1 MLVRAAIIVA
11 AVCLTAIAAY
21 AQPSDATITKDLTWK
36 GVKKVELNPG
46 PTKKEWNGAQAQYMW
61 ARGATVYSD
70 AGVAKYPAAV
80 LVQYGYARY
89 HYGESNT
96 FREFKLADSHYE
108 GIPAPS
114 KEEILGMVRDR
125 YRGFLAWRYHA
136 MVGDL
141 HYMRVAEEEGV
152 LWHTPNS
159 FTARLEIEFDHKS
172 SYTEVTTTQEL
183 VEARFYRDD
192 VDSPWKDDII
202 GTKKESKDIA
212 VKAYSKEEIDA
223 MLTFA
228 NEHEEREANARVAAL
243 PTVSIPEFPRDVDVF
258 LYTHKM
264 LREGTR
270 AEVEAYLMNM
280 LAEHFFVEGST
291 TRLTDRGADLINN
304 TLDRAFNPKS
314 SYAQQYC
321 ADPGVKHQQ
330 TDMME
335 WWNATQDAHT
345 RMALTKGGGT
355 WKNGQKVGES
365 YKISAL
371 EVFMLTSADDIARI
385 NSYEPGMLCKPAS
398 GAQKAVPRTSSSSTT
413 SGSNSNS
420 STTGTNDMLNKGKGL
435 LNKITKP

>member
-1 MLVRAAIIVA
+1 MQTKMLVRAAIIVA
-11 AVCLTAIAAY
+11 VVCLTAIAAY
-21 AQPSDATITKDLTWK
+21 AQPSDATIIKDLSWK

-46 PTKKEWNGAQAQYMW
+46 PTKKEWNSAQAQYMW
-61 ARGATVYSD
+61 ARGATVHSD
-70 AGVAKYPAAV
+70 AGVAKYPAAT

-108 GIPAPS
+108 GIPAPT
-114 KEEILGMVRDR
+114 KDEILGLVRER

-141 HYMRVAEEEGV
+141 HYLRVAEEEGV

-159 FTARLEIEFDHKS
+159 FTAKLEIEFDHKS

-183 VEARFYRDD
+183 VETRFYRDD
-192 VDSPWKDDII
+192 VDSPWKDNII

-228 NEHEEREANARVAAL
+228 NEHDEREANVRVSSL
-243 PTVSIPEFPRDVDVF
+243 PTVTIPDFARDVDVF

-264 LREGTR
+264 LREGKRT
-270 AEVEAYLMNM
+270 EVEAYLMHM

-291 TRLTDRGADLINN
+291 TRLTERGTELINN

-314 SYAQQYC
+314 TYAQQYC

-330 TDMME
+330 ANMME
-335 WWNATQDAHT
+335 WWNATQDTHT
-345 RMALTKGGGT
+345 RMALTTGGGT
-355 WKNGQKVGES
+355 WKNGQKTGES
-365 YKISAL
+365 FKISAL
-371 EVFMLTSADDIARI
+371 EVWMLTSADDIARI
-385 NSYEPGMLCKPAS
+385 NSYEPGMLCKSAT
-398 GAQKAVPRTSSSSTT
+398 GAPKGSSTGT
-413 SGSNSNS
+413 TNGSNSNNS
-420 STTGTNDMLNKGKGL
+420 NTGKSGILNKSKGI
-435 LNKITKP
+435 LNKITTP